1 MSHPAYT
8 EKWRELF
15 TLSDVLNIA
24 VGYAS
29 NDSLLYLRKLVELNS
44 PKKVNLCLGMARF
57 EGLFESQLSA
67 ATELDKYL
75 RSAGF
80 GQVFVSN
87 QFPFHGKV
95 QTFGRNRELIAAFV
109 GSSNLSNIVPP
120 EGLTRGNYE
129 VDVLIDESIAVI
141 DLDRFLGR
149 LFNDASTPLQE
160 FDNLKT
166 RKDSNLGMDELFE
179 VEKVPEQSLREIM
192 GTREQIAFEIPIKTT
207 EKSNLNAYFGKG
219 RENRQG
225 FVKPRHWY
233 EAEIIVDKAVQE
245 SAPDYPKKS
254 EQFIAYTDDGYK
266 FALMAGGDY
275 GKNLRSRD
283 DLTILGRWLKGRME
297 ISGALASGKP
307 VTDEVLGKYGRDSM
321 TLAKTRRTEF
331 DRVSGRSLAVW
342 ILDFDPPA

>member
-1 MSHPAYT
+1 MSHTAYV

-15 TLSDVLNIA
+15 ALSDSMNIA

-44 PKKVNLCLGMARF
+44 PKEVNLCLGMARF

-67 ATELDKYL
+67 AIELNDYL
-75 RSAGF
+75 RGAGC
-80 GQVFVSN
+80 GQVFVSS

-95 QTFGRNRELIAAFV
+95 QTFSRGRELVAGFV

-129 VDVLIDESIAVI
+129 VDLLVDESAAIL
-141 DLDRFLGR
+141 DLDRFIGL
-149 LFNDASTPLQE
+149 LFKDASTPLEE
-160 FDNLKT
+160 FDDLKT
-166 RKDSNLGMDELFE
+166 RKDSNLWMEELFE
-179 VEKVPEQSLREIM
+179 VEKIPEPSLREILRS
-192 GTREQIAFEIPIKTT
+192 REQIAFDIPIKTAG
-207 EKSNLNAYFGKG
+207 KSNLNAYFGKG
-219 RENRQG
+219 RGNRQG

-245 SAPDYPKKS
+245 SAPHYPRN
-254 EQFIAYTDDGYK
+254 EQFIAYTDDGYR
-266 FALMAGGDY
+266 FALMAGGDN

-297 ISGALASGKP
+297 LCGALTSGKP
-307 VTDEVLGKYGRDSM
+307 VTDEVLNKYGRDSM
-321 TLAKTRRTEF
+321 TLTKTRRTEF
-331 DRVSGRSLAVW
+331 DQVSGRDLAVW
-342 ILDFDPPA
+342 TLDFDPRA